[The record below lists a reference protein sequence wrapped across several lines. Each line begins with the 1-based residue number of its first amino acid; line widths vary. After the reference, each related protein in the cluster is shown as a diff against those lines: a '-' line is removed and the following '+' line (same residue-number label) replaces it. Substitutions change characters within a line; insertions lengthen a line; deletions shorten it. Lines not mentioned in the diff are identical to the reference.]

1 MIDFESKLPS
11 GAAYAPD
18 TDPLASEWV
27 RYLASIVMT
36 AVATAVAVGVDRQV
50 AIPNLSLIFV
60 IPVIIAGLG
69 LGLGPSLC
77 SAVLGSLA
85 YNFFLTEPR
94 YSLTVDDPANI
105 WAIGL
110 LFVVGVITSGVAF
123 TSSRRAA
130 EAVLLKKQMSVLQS
144 YSRDVVAADSLDVIL
159 SMTCQ
164 ALHALFEVPAL
175 AISVRQG
182 AVASIMRVGDL
193 TPQEADIE
201 AARSSL
207 ETGGPV
213 RSGVYPDL
221 ASRFDFWPVQS
232 AQGQTAVIGLAFNPD
247 ERPAAPDGPARTV
260 ASILAL
266 ALDRPSGRDKAAAF

>member
-11 GAAYAPD
+11 DAAYAPD

-50 AIPNLSLIFV
+50 AIPNLSLVFV

-130 EAVLLKKQMSVLQS
+130 EAVLLRKQMSVLQS

-201 AARSSL
+201 TARSSL

>member
-130 EAVLLKKQMSVLQS
+130 EAVLLRKQMSVLQS

-201 AARSSL
+201 TARSSL

>member
-11 GAAYAPD
+11 DAAYAPD

-50 AIPNLSLIFV
+50 AIPNLSLVFV

-105 WAIGL
+105 CAIGL

-201 AARSSL
+201 TARSSL